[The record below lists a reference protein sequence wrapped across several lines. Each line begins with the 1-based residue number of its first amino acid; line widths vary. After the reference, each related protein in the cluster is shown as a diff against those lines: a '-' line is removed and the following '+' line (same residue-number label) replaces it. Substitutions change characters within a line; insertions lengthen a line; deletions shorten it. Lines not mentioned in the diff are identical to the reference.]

1 MAVHVDLLLGDS
13 VQELLFIDTIQFQK
27 TTSSP
32 LRGTRCDRSGS
43 TVVVNV
49 DDRPSQSFQDATLAY
64 GTAIVVGS
72 REKFRAA
79 GEEM

>member
-32 LRGTRCDRSGS
+32 LRGTMVRSVGLYGS
-43 TVVVNV
+43 
-49 DDRPSQSFQDATLAY
+49 SQC
-64 GTAIVVGS
+64 G
-72 REKFRAA
+72 
-79 GEEM
+79 